1 MHTVYAGD
9 GATEA
14 TIVARA
20 EPRLGL
26 AVCEALAA
34 LRTSRNVAA
43 SRRTVA

>member
-20 EPRLGL
+20 ELLAELRRLVSSMRWRRDRPP
-26 AVCEALAA
+26 AVSLKT
-34 LRTSRNVAA
+34 L
-43 SRRTVA
+43 